1 MNTVQTRHVILA
13 LLAGA
18 SALVVV
24 HGLGRFAYTPLLPY
38 LISDGLLTLEQGAR
52 VATWNY
58 IGYLLGA
65 LLALVLHAPARMRI
79 ALPLALLVNAL
90 VTIAQ
95 VYADSFESLLWLR
108 LANGISN
115 GVVFVQAPALVLEW
129 LAQHQRTRLS
139 GLIYLGLGGGLLL
152 SSATATWPAGWLSGA
167 ERWWPMA
174 ILSLPL
180 ALLSIWL
187 LSRLQLHAP
196 ATHAAP
202 VRTRLFDRAST
213 PLFLA
218 YTGAGLGY
226 ILPMTFLPSLAR
238 EQLSA
243 DDPLL
248 TGAWLWTAS
257 ASLISIALWNSLGA
271 RISDRRALLCN
282 YAAQALGAAAPML
295 WPGSVGILLCA
306 ILVGGSFIGT
316 VFLTQRL
323 ARNLHPH
330 QGPRLSAA
338 LIALYGAS
346 QLLGPWL
353 AEQALQMGAT
363 LTQCFAIGAGALFWG
378 LCWTLMIPRTPAV
391 TPAPQAQPTTNSG
404 D

>member
-1 MNTVQTRHVILA
+1 MNSLPQRHVILA

-58 IGYLLGA
+58 IGYLIGA
-65 LLALVLHAPARMRI
+65 LLALVLHAPSRMRI
-79 ALPLALLVNAL
+79 ALPLALLANAL
-90 VTIAQ
+90 LTLAQ
-95 VYADSFESLLWLR
+95 VYASSVESLTWLR

-152 SSATATWPAGWLSGA
+152 SSATVTWPHAWLSGPD
-167 ERWWPMA
+167 RWWPMA

-180 ALLSIWL
+180 ALLSIGL
-187 LSRLQLHAP
+187 LSRLKLHE
-196 ATHAAP
+196 HA
-202 VRTRLFDRAST
+202 VKVQQHSSSSLFDRAST

-226 ILPMTFLPSLAR
+226 ILPMTFLPSLAK
-238 EQLSA
+238 EQLA
-243 DDPLL
+243 PGDPLVN
-248 TGAWLWTAS
+248 GAWLWTAS

-271 RISDRRALLCN
+271 RIGDRRALLCN
-282 YAAQALGAAAPML
+282 YAAQGLGAAAPML

-306 ILVGGSFIGT
+306 VLVGGGFIGT

-323 ARNLHPH
+323 ARQLHPH

-363 LTQCFAIGAGALFWG
+363 LTQCFAIGAAALFWG
-378 LCWTLMIPRTPAV
+378 LCWTFAIPGRQTA
-391 TPAPQAQPTTNSG
+391 
-404 D
+404 

>member
-1 MNTVQTRHVILA
+1 MNSLPQRHVILA

-58 IGYLLGA
+58 IGYLIGA

-79 ALPLALLVNAL
+79 ALPLALLINAL
-90 VTIAQ
+90 LTLAQ
-95 VYADSFESLLWLR
+95 VYATSVESLTWLR

-152 SSATATWPAGWLSGA
+152 SSATVTWPANWLSGA
-167 ERWWPMA
+167 DRWWPMA

-180 ALLSIWL
+180 ALLSIGL
-187 LSRLQLHAP
+187 LSRLKLHAP
-196 ATHAAP
+196 AVKAQQHA
-202 VRTRLFDRAST
+202 RSSLFDRAST

-226 ILPMTFLPSLAR
+226 ILPMTFLPSLAKD
-238 EQLSA
+238 QLTPG
-243 DDPLL
+243 DPLIN
-248 TGAWLWTAS
+248 GAWLWTAS

-271 RISDRRALLCN
+271 RIGDRRALLCN
-282 YAAQALGAAAPML
+282 YAAQGLGAAAPML
-295 WPGSVGILLCA
+295 WPGSVGIMLCA
-306 ILVGGSFIGT
+306 VLVGGGFIGT

-323 ARNLHPH
+323 ARQLHPH

-363 LTQCFAIGAGALFWG
+363 LTQCFAIGATALFWG
-378 LCWTLMIPRTPAV
+378 LCWTFMIPSRQTA
-391 TPAPQAQPTTNSG
+391 
-404 D
+404 

>member
-1 MNTVQTRHVILA
+1 MRTLPDTLPKHSIFLA

-18 SALVVV
+18 SALMVV

-38 LISDGLLTLEQGAR
+38 LVSDGLLTLEQGAR
-52 VATWNY
+52 VATSNY

-65 LLALVLHAPARMRI
+65 LLALILHAPQRMRI
-79 ALPLALLVNAL
+79 ALPLALIVNTL
-90 VTIAQ
+90 VTFAQ
-95 VYADSFESLLWLR
+95 VGADSYQSLLWLR

-152 SSATATWPAGWLSGA
+152 SSATVSWPAQWLSGA
-167 ERWWPMA
+167 ARWWPMA
-174 ILSLPL
+174 LLSIPL
-180 ALLSIWL
+180 ALLSIVL
-187 LSRLQLHAP
+187 LRRLTIQPQANAHTQSR
-196 ATHAAP
+196 TS
-202 VRTRLFDRAST
+202 LFDRASI

-238 EQLSA
+238 EQLPA
-243 DDPLL
+243 NDPLL
-248 TGAWLWTAS
+248 SGAWVWTAT
-257 ASLISIALWNSLGA
+257 ASLVSIALWNSLGA
-271 RISDRRALLCN
+271 RLGDRRALVCN
-282 YAAQALGAAAPML
+282 YAAQALGAAAPMI
-295 WPGSVGILLCA
+295 WPGAFGIVMCGV
-306 ILVGGSFIGT
+306 LVGGSFIGT

-323 ARNLHPH
+323 ARTLHPH

-346 QLLGPWL
+346 QLLGPWIC
-353 AEQALQMGAT
+353 AQALESGAT
-363 LTQCFAIGAGALFWG
+363 LTQCFGIGAGALLWG
-378 LCWTLMIPRTPAV
+378 LCWTLMIPRTKDA
-391 TPAPQAQPTTNSG
+391 T
-404 D
+404 

>member
-1 MNTVQTRHVILA
+1 MNTLPQRHLILA

-38 LISDGLLTLEQGAR
+38 LISDGFLTLEQGAR
-52 VATWNY
+52 IATWNY
-58 IGYLLGA
+58 IGYLIGA
-65 LLALVLHAPARMRI
+65 LLALALHAPARMRI
-79 ALPLALLVNAL
+79 ALPLALLLNAL
-90 VTIAQ
+90 LTVTQ
-95 VYADSFESLLWLR
+95 VYATSVESLTWLR
-108 LANGISN
+108 LANGITN

-152 SSATATWPAGWLSGA
+152 SSATATWPANWLNGA
-167 ERWWPMA
+167 DRWWPMA
-174 ILSLPL
+174 ILGLPL
-180 ALLSIWL
+180 ALLSIGL
-187 LSRLQLHAP
+187 LSRLKLHTP
-196 ATHAAP
+196 AVQVKHSH
-202 VRTRLFDRAST
+202 TRLFDRAST

-226 ILPMTFLPSLAR
+226 ILPMTFLPSLAK
-238 EQLSA
+238 EQLDPS
-243 DDPLL
+243 DPLVS
-248 TGAWLWTAS
+248 GAWLWTAT

-271 RISDRRALLCN
+271 RIGDRRALLCN
-282 YAAQALGAAAPML
+282 YAAQGLGAAAPML

-323 ARNLHPH
+323 ARQLHPH

-378 LCWTLMIPRTPAV
+378 LCWTFVIPRNPV
-391 TPAPQAQPTTNSG
+391 QPR
-404 D
+404 